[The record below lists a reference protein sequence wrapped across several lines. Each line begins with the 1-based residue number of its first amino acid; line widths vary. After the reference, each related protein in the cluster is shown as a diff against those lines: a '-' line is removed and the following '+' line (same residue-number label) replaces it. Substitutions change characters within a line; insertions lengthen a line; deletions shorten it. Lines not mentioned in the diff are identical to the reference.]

1 MTTTAPQ
8 RLSGAGP
15 SAAAE
20 ALFSPKAQPKQEL
33 VDHWNANGGAEIL

>member
-1 MTTTAPQ
+1 MSTTTLQ
-8 RLSGAGP
+8 RLSGADP

-33 VDHWNANGGAEIL
+33 VNHWIANGGDDIL